1 MTKPLQPTM
10 LWESTDPQ
18 VTLTQRFHFATAAAA
33 QQWLVAA
40 VADTYGIIVTSVDRL
55 AMSSYNLIAWLTTN
69 KGPLLAKCCAFAD
82 AHQHLLKCGE
92 LVQWLAQAG
101 LPVSPPLVSTTGA
114 VQNRCDHLSISVQRV
129 IAGELLEPT
138 DTEQAHATGV
148 TLAQLHQ
155 ALASYPQAALFTS
168 PVPIPALSTAVAER
182 VTQEMAALT
191 DTALVE
197 GSKRLLEQIQRLD
210 TTLLSPQLVHGDY
223 RAANL
228 LWQAGKIAAVLDF
241 EEVRWGNRINDLAW
255 AAVHL
260 GTRYHDWGPVA
271 RTVHQTFL
279 RGYTAIEPLT
289 AEETAWLPLLL
300 TWHTINL
307 TDAATGRSAQAVGM
321 EAMTFYLD
329 QADGG
334 GALP

>member
-1 MTKPLQPTM
+1 M
-10 LWESTDPQ
+10 LWESTEPQ
-18 VTLTQRFHFATAAAA
+18 VTLAQRFHFATIDAA
-33 QQWLVAA
+33 QQWLVAT
-40 VADTYGIIVTSVDRL
+40 VAHTYNITVTSVDRL
-55 AMSSYNLIAWLTTN
+55 VMSSYNLIAWLTTTD
-69 KGPLLAKCCAFAD
+69 GPLLAKCCAFAE
-82 AHQHLLKCGE
+82 AHQHLQKCGE
-92 LVQWLAQAG
+92 LVHWLDQAG

-114 VQNRCDHLSISVQRV
+114 RQHRCDHLSISVQRV

-138 DTEQAHATGV
+138 DTEQAKAAGV

-155 ALASYPQAALFTS
+155 ALASYPQAALFT
-168 PVPIPALSTAVAER
+168 PPIPIPALSTAVAER
-182 VTQEMAALT
+182 VSQAMAAIT

-197 GSKRLLEQIQRLD
+197 GSKRLLEQIQRVD
-210 TTLLSPQLVHGDY
+210 TALLSPQLVHGDY

-241 EEVRWGNRINDLAW
+241 EEVRWGHRVNDLAW

-260 GTRYHDWGPVA
+260 GTRYHNWGPVT
-271 RTVHQTFL
+271 REIHQTFL

-289 AEETAWLPLLL
+289 AAEAAWLPLLL
-300 TWHTINL
+300 AWHTISL
-307 TDAATGRSAQAVGM
+307 TNAATGRPAQAVGM

-329 QADGG
+329 QADDS